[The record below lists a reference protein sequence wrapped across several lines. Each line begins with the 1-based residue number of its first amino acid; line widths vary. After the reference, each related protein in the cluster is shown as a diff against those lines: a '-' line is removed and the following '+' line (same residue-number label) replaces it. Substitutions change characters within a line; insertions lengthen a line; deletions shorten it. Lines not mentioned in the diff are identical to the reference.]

1 MDPSFSLFI
10 SILVILILIRF
21 INISASILAG
31 AVLLGLLT
39 IGLETLNQ
47 IFISA
52 TSFQTIKLLAIV
64 ILAFALGYSMEYLK
78 LLDDLTSSLSEMAGR
93 GSLLLIPLIVGL
105 LPMPGGALISAVML
119 TNLVKKFNVTPERAT
134 YINYWFRHPWV
145 TVWPLYPSFVIGAT
159 IVNAPFFEI
168 FRATYPIALIAIL
181 SGFLVT
187 WRFKRVEVKIHP
199 SWKNFSRMTYS
210 FYPVI
215 IVAVAS
221 LVFKL
226 DLLLT
231 LVLALAILY
240 IHKRL
245 RFSDF
250 KLIFRKATDAKIIAL
265 IFAVMIYKG
274 LIEHT
279 SSAEIFFQHLN
290 DWNFSPAVA
299 SFLLSF
305 VIGFS
310 TGVEISYGSIALPL
324 LTKFTGVEAIVYKNL
339 MLVFGAGYL
348 GVMLSPLHLCL
359 IFSSEYYKARLSQ
372 VYRSLLPTGVLTAF
386 LLTLV
391 YLLM

>member
-39 IGLETLNQ
+39 IGFETFNQ
-47 IFISA
+47 IFVSA
-52 TSFQTIKLLAIV
+52 TSFQTLKLLAIV
-64 ILAFALGYSMEYLK
+64 ILAFTLGYSMEYFK
-78 LLDDLTSSLSEMAGR
+78 LLDDLTSSVSEMTGIA
-93 GSLLLIPLIVGL
+93 SLLLIPLIVGL

-119 TNLVKKFNVTPERAT
+119 TNLVKKFNVKPEKAT
-134 YINYWFRHPWV
+134 YVNYWFRHPWV

-187 WRFKRVEVKIHP
+187 WGFKRVEIRFYP
-199 SWKNFSRMTYS
+199 SWRNFSKMIYS

-215 IVAVAS
+215 IVALAS

-231 LVLALAILY
+231 LVLSLAILY
-240 IHKRL
+240 THKRL
-245 RFSDF
+245 SFADLKS
-250 KLIFRKATDAKIIAL
+250 IFRKAIDAKIIAL

-274 LIEHT
+274 LIEYT

-324 LTKFTGVEAIVYKNL
+324 LTKFTGVGAIVYKNL

-359 IFSSEYYKARLSQ
+359 VFSSEYYKASLFK
-372 VYRSLLPTGVLTAF
+372 VYRDLLPTGILAAF
-386 LLTLV
+386 LLILT